1 MAPELQ
7 RYYEQAF
14 SMMATKGWKDFME
27 DVQRIADSYDKLS
40 SVTETHTLD
49 FRRGQMDILNWMLG
63 LRTAYERAYEELEQE
78 THL

>member
-14 SMMATKGWKDFME
+14 SMMATEGWQDFME

-63 LRTAYERAYEELEQE
+63 LRTAYERSYEELQQE
-78 THL
+78 TP

>member
-14 SMMATKGWKDFME
+14 SMMATEGWQDFME
-27 DVQRIADSYDKLS
+27 DIQKIANSYDKLS
-40 SVTETHTLD
+40 SVTETHPLD

-63 LRTAYERAYEELEQE
+63 LRTAYERSYEELQQE

>member
-14 SMMATKGWKDFME
+14 SMMATEGWKDFME

-40 SVTETHTLD
+40 SVTETHPLD
-49 FRRGQMDILNWMLG
+49 FRRGQMDILNWLLG
-63 LRTAYERAYEELEQE
+63 LRTAYEKTYEDLEQE
-78 THL
+78 TP